1 MIAGILCGLGA
12 ALSQSFSYLF
22 TRHFVHSR
30 GSGASRDLFI
40 LGHLWMGLFGIFGL
54 LLLWPAHA
62 RTLLGWPILLP
73 LLGTSLFYLSGQ
85 IGLTYA
91 LRYAE
96 ASTVTPLLGI
106 KVFFQTLLSLS
117 LGTPSGIGGD
127 RTLTAFQW
135 LAVGLCCVGGISL
148 NYAGGRIPRRALAG
162 IACTLMTFTF
172 SDYFIGC
179 LVAALIRELGLSTGA
194 AAILGASLQYLT
206 SGLIVLPFIR
216 TVHHRSAR
224 AWRDAAPFALTWFGA
239 MLFLFAAI
247 GALGVILGTILQST
261 RGIMTILI
269 ASAVARL
276 GHEHIEP
283 LHDRGIVLRRVAAG
297 TLMFVAVTLYVI
309 KDPRHIK
316 MSGGGDDWRG
326 VPWSRKNTIL
336 C

>member
-22 TRHFVHSR
+22 TRHFVHTR

-40 LGHLWMGLFGIFGL
+40 LGHLWMGLFGILGL

-62 RTLLGWPILLP
+62 RTILGWPILLP

-148 NYAGGRIPRRALAG
+148 NYTGGRIPRRALAG
-162 IACTLMTFTF
+162 IACTLLTFTF

-179 LVAALIRELGLSTGA
+179 LVAALIREFGLSTGI
-194 AAILGASLQYLT
+194 AAILGASLQYLA

-326 VPWSRKNTIL
+326 VPWSRKNTIT